1 MANHEPS
8 LAIQRKMFDESLVS
22 ARNSSKLQ
30 ARRPNLIADSAKLAN
45 PRSLLMGSKIGR
57 LFSGAD
63 GRKRGQ
69 SRQGMLNTVE
79 LSLLGG
85 HIRICLGKF
94 LAKTLPHLQPDLFP
108 TDLNLHTLHLNL
120 DHG

>member
-1 MANHEPS
+1 M
-8 LAIQRKMFDESLVS
+8 AIQRKMFDESLVS

-45 PRSLLMGSKIGR
+45 PRSLLVGSKISR

-79 LSLLGG
+79 LSLL
-85 HIRICLGKF
+85 
-94 LAKTLPHLQPDLFP
+94 
-108 TDLNLHTLHLNL
+108 
-120 DHG
+120 